1 MNISRTEPSRTLLRR
16 GPAAPFALVALVALT
31 AGSLLA
37 VGPPTTTT
45 SSGVVAEELSE
56 EIQAEES
63 AGAEETTVQTD
74 PADGAKLT
82 RPARSLR
89 VWFDRPPVVAESSLS
104 LEGPAGA
111 LQVQGLHTMGEDDL
125 MARVVGAMPDGTYE
139 ASYSATFADGASTSG
154 SWSFEIQRTGQSAR

>member
-16 GPAAPFALVALVALT
+16 GPAPFALVALVALT

-45 SSGVVAEELSE
+45 SAGVVAELSGE
-56 EIQAEES
+56 NEADES